1 MYPAGTLLFPSAV
14 AESVPPAPQMVGF
27 TAVSVPA
34 SGLFTLNCAPAT
46 SKEAQILPPP
56 CTNKAFTSKPVVTPG
71 TTIPKL
77 SVLS

>member
-1 MYPAGTLLFPSAV
+1 MFPLAV
-14 AESVPPAPQMVGF
+14 AESVPPAPQIVGL

-56 CTNKAFTSKPVVTPG
+56 
-71 TTIPKL
+71 
-77 SVLS
+77 